1 MKVLGITAEY
11 NPFHNG
17 HAYHIREAKAR
28 TGCDSV
34 IVLMSGDFVQRGTPA
49 AVSKYVRAE
58 AALRFGADIVIEL
71 PVFSATASAERFAEG
86 AVRAFK
92 NLGVDAVSYGVE
104 CDADRTVDGTAK
116 RPVTPDR
123 AGTGFT
129 ASASDETETRLSATA
144 ASVRRAA
151 AFFAEES
158 DAYRAIL
165 KEKLAAGMSFP
176 AARQEAYC
184 ALNGGSSAFLST
196 PNNILA
202 IEYEKAKI
210 RLGADFESVPV
221 ARIGSGYH
229 DTGAGEYASAT
240 AIRKL
245 LEEQT
250 GNSSFGDSGGLN
262 GASPL
267 AVTFPAELNGLYAD
281 AFRHPVF
288 PDDLSSALFSA
299 LHGRSWQELSQYYD
313 VSEDTAKR
321 LSDAAKHPFTWT
333 SLSEALHER
342 SHTQSHVNR
351 ALCHILLGI
360 TKEAENRYRLPAH
373 TPYLHVLGIRKGAEG
388 LLGQLASSSPVPLLV
403 RLTKDMRAL
412 PAEARELFE
421 TDLHATALYS
431 HILYGKGAETAEE
444 RLRKFLTV

>member
-34 IVLMSGDFVQRGTPA
+34 IALMSGDFVQRGTPA

-92 NLGVDAVSYGVE
+92 DLGVDAVSYGVE
-104 CDADRTVDGTAK
+104 CDANL
-116 RPVTPDR
+116 
-123 AGTGFT
+123 
-129 ASASDETETRLSATA
+129 DETA
-144 ASVRRAA
+144 ASIQKAA
-151 AFFAEES
+151 SFFAEES

-176 AARQEAYC
+176 AARQESYC

-250 GNSSFGDSGGLN
+250 GNPSFGDSGGLN

-299 LHGRSWQELSQYYD
+299 LHRRSWQDLSQYYD

-360 TKEAENRYRLPAH
+360 TKEAENRYRLSAH

-388 LLGQLASSSPVPLLV
+388 LLGKLASSSPVPLLV
-403 RLTKDMRAL
+403 RLTKDMRSL

-431 HILYGKGAETAEE
+431 HILYGKGAETEEE
-444 RLRKFLTV
+444 RLRKFLAV